1 MMGGPA
7 SAGIQ
12 SSRRTHNQESHVKKL
27 WLTAALAGLLAGACA
42 APSHAM
48 GSAALSDKE
57 PQVRIL
63 TGAVINQQEKPLPG
77 AIVYLKNSKTMAVK
91 TFIAGQDGSYRFN
104 ALSPNVD
111 YEVYAEHNGK
121 KSDAKTLS
129 SFDSR
134 KTAYINLKI
143 KE

>member
-1 MMGGPA
+1 MK
-7 SAGIQ
+7 
-12 SSRRTHNQESHVKKL
+12 RL
-27 WLTAALAGLLAGACA
+27 WLTVALAGIVAGVAA
-42 APSHAM
+42 APSRALS
-48 GSAALSDKE
+48 SAAMSDKE
-57 PQVRIL
+57 PQVRTL
-63 TGAVINQQEKPLPG
+63 TGAVINQQEKPLPS

-111 YEVYAEHNGK
+111 YVVYAEHNGK

>member
-1 MMGGPA
+1 L
-7 SAGIQ
+7 
-12 SSRRTHNQESHVKKL
+12 NKL
-27 WLTAALAGLLAGACA
+27 WLTVALAGSLGGTCA
-42 APSHAM
+42 APPR
-48 GSAALSDKE
+48 ALAEMYDKE
-57 PQVRIL
+57 PQVRTLI
-63 TGAVINQQEKPLPG
+63 GQVINRQDKPLPG

-91 TFIAGQDGSYRFN
+91 TFIAGQDGAYRFN

-111 YEVYAEHNGK
+111 YEVYAEHDGK

>member
-1 MMGGPA
+1 M
-7 SAGIQ
+7 
-12 SSRRTHNQESHVKKL
+12 KKL
-27 WLTAALAGLLAGACA
+27 WLIAAVAGLLAGAGA
-42 APSHAM
+42 APSRAL
-48 GSAALSDKE
+48 GSAAVSDKE
-57 PQVRIL
+57 PQMRTL
-63 TGAVINQQEKPLPG
+63 TGAVINQQEKPLSG

-91 TFIAGQDGSYRFN
+91 SFIVGQDGSYRFN

>member
-1 MMGGPA
+1 MK
-7 SAGIQ
+7 
-12 SSRRTHNQESHVKKL
+12 RL

-42 APSHAM
+42 APSRAM

-63 TGAVINQQEKPLPG
+63 TGSVVNQQEKPLPG

>member
-1 MMGGPA
+1 
-7 SAGIQ
+7 
-12 SSRRTHNQESHVKKL
+12 
-27 WLTAALAGLLAGACA
+27 
-42 APSHAM
+42 
-48 GSAALSDKE
+48 
-57 PQVRIL
+57 
-63 TGAVINQQEKPLPG
+63 
-77 AIVYLKNSKTMAVK
+77 VYLKNSKTMAVK
-91 TFIAGQDGSYRFN
+91 TFIAGQDGTYRFN

-134 KTAYINLKI
+134 KTANIHLKI

>member
-1 MMGGPA
+1 VN
-7 SAGIQ
+7 
-12 SSRRTHNQESHVKKL
+12 RRWV
-27 WLTAALAGLLAGACA
+27 TAAVAVFLVLACA
-42 APSHAM
+42 LPALALDAAM
-48 GSAALSDKE
+48 SDKE
-57 PQVRIL
+57 PQVRSL
-63 TGAVINQQEKPLPG
+63 TGQVMNQQDKPLPG
-77 AIVYLKNSKTMAVK
+77 SIVYLKNTKTMAVK
-91 TFIAGQDGSYRFN
+91 TFIAGQDGTYRFN

-121 KSDAKTLS
+121 RSDAKTLS

>member
-1 MMGGPA
+1 MMSGRGRQGHRIDEK
-7 SAGIQ
+7 SE
-12 SSRRTHNQESHVKKL
+12 QERVVKKL
-27 WLTAALAGLLAGACA
+27 GLIAVMALSLASAAVLPAN
-42 APSHAM
+42 AM
-48 GSAALSDKE
+48 GNPAMSDKE
-57 PQVRIL
+57 PQVRTL
-63 TGAVINQQEKPLPG
+63 AGEVTNQQDKPLPG

-134 KTAYINLKI
+134 KTASIHLKI